1 MQVID
6 IITFELGDTFTLYK
20 RDYFVYTRSF
30 NVTGLYLV
38 ACSKN
43 KEEYELQ
50 TFKKLTKDGIY
61 FRDILLIEKK
71 PAKYNSK
78 RAENVFKNNI
88 E

>member
-71 PAKYNSK
+71 PAKYNRK
-78 RAENVFKNNI
+78 KNYYFF
-88 E
+88 